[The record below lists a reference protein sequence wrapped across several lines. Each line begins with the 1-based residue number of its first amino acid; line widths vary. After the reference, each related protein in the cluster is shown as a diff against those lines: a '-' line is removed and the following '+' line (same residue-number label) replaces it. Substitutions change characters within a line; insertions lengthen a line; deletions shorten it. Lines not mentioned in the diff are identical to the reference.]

1 MKSSNDL
8 KSERADIISSLES
21 IKDVA
26 TGDERD
32 LTTDE
37 NTQVDGLLTELD
49 NLSEKITRAEKVETS
64 LRTAAAVSGV
74 KVETEFSKG
83 QEKDLEKF
91 TFQAAMR
98 AAYTGKSEGIIKEMD
113 AEARN
118 ESRYT
123 GQEYKGIGIP
133 ASILTR
139 AWATSDVNSVET
151 MSFTDELQANLVLA
165 SAGANTYFGINNMK
179 FPVFSSIGSTWV
191 GEDGT
196 SGAASVSGATS
207 NVTLTPKKL
216 ISVVNMTQESF
227 VQNAGLEAALTRN
240 MATEVASSLEFAL
253 LDDGDIANAPTSIF
267 AGAATGPTTAFTA
280 AAALSMESTL
290 IANGVQRSGARMAY
304 LLDPDAYAAA
314 KAAVQV
320 TGVSALW
327 DNTDRRVNGYYA
339 FVSSNVSNAA
349 AGGKDCS
356 LMGDFSKVHIATFG
370 GLDILFDPYTNAT
383 TGLPRMVVTSLCDGA
398 AIQNSTAFVQQTEA

>member
-37 NTQVDGLLTELD
+37 NTQVDGLLTEVD

-253 LDDGDIANAPTSIF
+253 LDDGDIDNAPTSIF
-267 AGAATGPTTAFTA
+267 AAAATGPTGEFTA
-280 AAALSMESTL
+280 ANAIS
-290 IANGVQRSGARMAY
+290 MAY
-304 LLDPDAYAAA
+304 L
-314 KAAVQV
+314 
-320 TGVSALW
+320 
-327 DNTDRRVNGYYA
+327 R
-339 FVSSNVSNAA
+339 SSILRILY
-349 AGGKDCS
+349 GG
-356 LMGDFSKVHIATFG
+356 
-370 GLDILFDPYTNAT
+370 
-383 TGLPRMVVTSLCDGA
+383 
-398 AIQNSTAFVQQTEA
+398 